1 MVRVAGA
8 AAAAGAA
15 LMGASSLQA
24 FLAEDTRKSFFK
36 VAEAYPAVPLGGVAA
51 APPEDAAEAAEG
63 DDEEE
68 DEGAE

>member
-1 MVRVAGA
+1 MRFIESPSKKG
-8 AAAAGAA
+8 
-15 LMGASSLQA
+15 Q
-24 FLAEDTRKSFFK
+24 FLVFNQ